1 METSYEKPIE
11 PIVMEQEQADVY
23 LVPILFY

>member
-1 METSYEKPIE
+1 MEISYDKPIE
-11 PIVMEQEQADVY
+11 PIGMEQEQADVY